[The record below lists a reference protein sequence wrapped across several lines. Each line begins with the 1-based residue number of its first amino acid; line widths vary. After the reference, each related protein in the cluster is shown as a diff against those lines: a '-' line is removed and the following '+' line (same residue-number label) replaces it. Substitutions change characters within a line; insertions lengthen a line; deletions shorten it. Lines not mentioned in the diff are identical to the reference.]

1 MNAEEVMTPTV
12 ISVGSDISLSEAAS
26 VMRDND
32 VGALVVMS
40 DNNVAGIVTDRDI
53 IVRGIS
59 EGLDP
64 KSTPVHHCMTSG
76 CVCAR
81 ADDSVEKLADLMEE
95 KMVRRVLIVDQDN
108 RPVGIVSIGDI
119 AYRVHDQKLAGEVL
133 EEVCSVRTTSS
144 RA

>member
-1 MNAEEVMTPTV
+1 MNAEDIMTPTV
-12 ISVGSDISLSEAAS
+12 ISISSDTSLFEAAK

-32 VGALVVMS
+32 VGSLIVMS
-40 DNNVAGIVTDRDI
+40 DNNIAGIVTDRDI

-64 KSTPVHHCMTSG
+64 KSTPVQHCMTSG

-81 ADDSVEKLADLMEE
+81 TDDSIEKLADLMEE
-95 KMVRRVLIVDQDN
+95 KMVRRVLVVDQDN
-108 RPVGIVSIGDI
+108 RLVGMVSIGDI

-144 RA
+144 RT